1 MSEVLMPQMGESIVE
16 GTITR
21 WLKQVGDHV
30 ERDEALLEISTDK
43 VDSEVPSPVS
53 GTLEE
58 ILAEEGSVVEINKVI
73 AKISEGGEAK
83 KSDKKEESK
92 SEESKEEP
100 AKEEE
105 PQAAKQEEKPAAAA
119 SSGEQVRSSPL
130 VRRMAREEGVDLS
143 KVSGSGPGGRITKK
157 DLQAYMEGGKKEE
170 APTAEPAPAAAPQQP
185 AAAPPAAPA
194 AAAVG
199 DAFPPAPDSRFGDY
213 YAEPLSTMRKRIAE
227 HMVRS
232 MHHTSPHV
240 SMIHQIDCTTIV
252 KARAAAKEKFLDQ
265 NGIKLTF
272 MPFFMKAAAS
282 ALKEFPMVNASLDG
296 DNIIF
301 HRDINLGIA
310 VALESGLM
318 VPVVKNADSLS
329 VVGLQKALNDVA
341 ERARKKQLKPDELK
355 ESSFS
360 ISNYGSYGS
369 IFATPAINQP
379 NTALL
384 GLGALHKAP
393 VVVGDAIAIRSIC
406 YATLTIDHRLID
418 GALAA
423 KFLEHMRATL
433 EGWSESVL

>member
-16 GTITR
+16 GTVTR
-21 WLKQVGDHV
+21 WLKKVGDHV

-73 AKISEGGEAK
+73 ARISEGGAAAK
-83 KSDKKEESK
+83 AEPKVDEPKEEAV
-92 SEESKEEP
+92 EAAAP
-100 AKEEE
+100 A
-105 PQAAKQEEKPAAAA
+105 PQEDKPAAAA
-119 SSGEQVRSSPL
+119 SKSSGESVRSSPL
-130 VRRMAREEGVDLS
+130 VKRMAREEGVDLS
-143 KVSGSGPGGRITKK
+143 EVSGTGPGGRITKK
-157 DLQAYMEGGKKEE
+157 DLQAHMEGGAKQE
-170 APTAEPAPAAAPQQP
+170 AAAASAPAPAPQKAAAAPPSQP
-185 AAAPPAAPA
+185 AAAAT
-194 AAAVG
+194 G
-199 DAFPPAPDSRFGDY
+199 SAFPAAPDSRFGDY
-213 YAEPLSTMRKRIAE
+213 YVEPLSTMRKRIAE

-240 SMIHQIDCTTIV
+240 SMVHQIDCTTIV
-252 KARAAAKEKFLDQ
+252 KARAAAKEKFIEQ

-272 MPFFMKAAAS
+272 MPFFMKAAAA

-296 DNIIF
+296 EDIVY

>member
-1 MSEVLMPQMGESIVE
+1 MP
-16 GTITR
+16 
-21 WLKQVGDHV
+21 
-30 ERDEALLEISTDK
+30 
-43 VDSEVPSPVS
+43 
-53 GTLEE
+53 
-58 ILAEEGSVVEINKVI
+58 
-73 AKISEGGEAK
+73 
-83 KSDKKEESK
+83 
-92 SEESKEEP
+92 P
-100 AKEEE
+100 A
-105 PQAAKQEEKPAAAA
+105 QPAAAA
-119 SSGEQVRSSPL
+119 
-130 VRRMAREEGVDLS
+130 
-143 KVSGSGPGGRITKK
+143 T
-157 DLQAYMEGGKKEE
+157 
-170 APTAEPAPAAAPQQP
+170 
-185 AAAPPAAPA
+185 
-194 AAAVG
+194 G
-199 DAFPPAPDSRFGDY
+199 DAFPAAPDSRFGDY

-232 MHHTSPHV
+232 MHRTSPHV
-240 SMIHQIDCTTIV
+240 SMVHQIDCTTIV
-252 KARAAAKEKFLDQ
+252 KARAAAKDKFLEQ

-272 MPFFMKAAAS
+272 MPFFKKAAAS

-341 ERARKKQLKPDELK
+341 ERSRKKQLKADELK
-355 ESSFS
+355 ESTFS

-423 KFLEHMRATL
+423 QFLEHMRATL
-433 EGWSESVL
+433 ENWSENVL